1 MNQRRSEFQISSFPR
16 KASNR
21 RLAPGDRWPRL
32 EFYREILMRVLAR
45 PSLAPS
51 NVFLPI
57 RDRDS
62 CQRSIAGIAFALNLF
77 LSNWDIWHEP
87 E

>member
-1 MNQRRSEFQISSFPR
+1 
-16 KASNR
+16 
-21 RLAPGDRWPRL
+21 
-32 EFYREILMRVLAR
+32 MRVLAR